1 MPWEHSQIWT
11 LSISESLLA
20 SIILIILSLENK
32 HYFFL
37 KKILDH
43 GSNIVHKNVKKP
55 SGDFSLLVNP
65 LTPKI

>member
-20 SIILIILSLENK
+20 SILLIILSLEINFN
-32 HYFFL
+32 FFL
-37 KKILDH
+37 EKYWTMVQ
-43 GSNIVHKNVKKP
+43 NIVHKNVHKP